1 MNDRKPAIALRAAF
15 RGLSLA
21 VLLVVVAP
29 GLAVAGELVMFET
42 RSCSWCEAW
51 DREVGGIY
59 HKTPEAQA
67 APLRRV
73 DLNAPRADDLAGLRR
88 VLYSPTFVLLEGGR
102 EIGRIQG
109 YPGADHFWGLLG
121 MLLEKRSAAS
131 ANHDDERTNC
141 HDC

>member
-1 MNDRKPAIALRAAF
+1 MKDRKAVMALRAVF
-15 RGLSLA
+15 SGLSLA
-21 VLLVVVAP
+21 VLLAVAAP
-29 GLAVAGELVMFET
+29 GHGLAGELIMFET
-42 RSCSWCEAW
+42 KSCVWCEAW

-73 DLNAPRADDLAGLRR
+73 DLGARRPDDLGALRR
-88 VLYSPTFVLLEGGR
+88 IVYTPTFVLLEDGR

-121 MLLEKRSAAS
+121 MLLEKRSAGS
-131 ANHDDERTNC
+131 ANHDDERTKC

>member
-1 MNDRKPAIALRAAF
+1 
-15 RGLSLA
+15 
-21 VLLVVVAP
+21 
-29 GLAVAGELVMFET
+29 MFET
-42 RSCSWCEAW
+42 RSCTWCEAW